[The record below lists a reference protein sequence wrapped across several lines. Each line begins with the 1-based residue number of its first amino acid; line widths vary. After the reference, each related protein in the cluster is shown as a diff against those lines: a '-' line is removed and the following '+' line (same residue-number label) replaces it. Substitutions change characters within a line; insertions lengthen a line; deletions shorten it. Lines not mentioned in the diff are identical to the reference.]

1 LVVRLFYPRFAVL
14 FYYRWLP
21 VDVLIQ
27 LGLNVEY
34 QRKLRV
40 TAKLF
45 LNFAK

>member
-21 VDVLIQ
+21 VVVLVQ
-27 LGLNVEY
+27 FSLGVEY